1 MRQARE
7 ASSSG
12 TPPRGRPSLRRL
24 LRPLPLSDILLAA
37 RSSNS
42 DTRFP
47 FPQKKRY
54 KISCFVLLLSR
65 RARAASSS
73 SRLDFQIPAG
83 DRITFLALVPGVALR
98 AALRALAALV
108 LVARPA
114 HREPALGARHERL
127 PVLSRRDLIAAHPA
141 RLHVRA
147 SDPRVR
153 LRVASSSSG
162 EKKSTDQQLHCQW
175 PEPSNNKRKA
185 G

>member
-1 MRQARE
+1 MSPP
-7 ASSSG
+7 SSSS
-12 TPPRGRPSLRRL
+12 PSTLGH
-24 LRPLPLSDILLAA
+24 PA
-37 RSSNS
+37 RS
-42 DTRFP
+42 
-47 FPQKKRY
+47 
-54 KISCFVLLLSR
+54 KIKQAIQIQDFLSPPNPNGQQVV
-65 RARAASSS
+65 SS
-73 SRLDFQIPAG
+73 SRLGFQIPAG

-127 PVLSRRDLIAAHPA
+127 PVLPRRDLVAAHPA

-153 LRVASSSSG
+153 LRVASSG
-162 EKKSTDQQLHCQW
+162 GKKSTDQQLHCQW
-175 PEPSNNKRKA
+175 LEPTAEQPNNNKRKA